1 MVTYFL
7 ERLDGQG
14 VVSTG
19 NNKQQTEKS
28 EDKMRNEKKALNFEL
43 IGSTQVDLSIN
54 TDSTCGQ
61 QLLFSFHNVSNT
73 KL

>member
-28 EDKMRNEKKALNFEL
+28 EDKMRKEKKL
-43 IGSTQVDLSIN
+43 
-54 TDSTCGQ
+54 
-61 QLLFSFHNVSNT
+61 
-73 KL
+73 

>member
-28 EDKMRNEKKALNFEL
+28 EDKMRREKKALNFEL

-61 QLLFSFHNVSNT
+61 QTSLFLPQRIKH
-73 KL
+73 